1 MKKLFVIIAAAL
13 MAAAIFSQEMRMKD
27 EGVLTVTKSKYGFD
41 TTIKKLKD
49 VLKAKD
55 LPIFAEFDHQKNAK
69 EAGLSMP
76 PTTVIVFGNPKVG
89 THLMLQEPLISLD
102 LPLKISII
110 ENKDKTVSI
119 VFTNTV
125 VLAKKY
131 NLKDNAILT
140 KMQALL
146 ENIAAAINS

>member
-13 MAAAIFSQEMRMKD
+13 MAAAIFSQEIRMKD

-125 VLAKKY
+125 FLAKKY

>member
-1 MKKLFVIIAAAL
+1 MKKLFAIIAATL
-13 MAAAIFSQEMRMKD
+13 MTAAIFSQEMMMKD
-27 EGVLTVTKSKYGFD
+27 DTMLSVTKSKYGFD
-41 TTIKKLKD
+41 MTVKKLKD
-49 VLKAKD
+49 ILKAKD

-89 THLMLQEPLISLD
+89 TQLMLQEPLISLD
-102 LPLKISII
+102 LPMRISVI

-119 VFTNTV
+119 VFTNTA

-131 NLKDNAILT
+131 KLKDNTILT

-146 ENIAAAINS
+146 ENIVASINS

>member
-1 MKKLFVIIAAAL
+1 MKKLFAIIAATL
-13 MAAAIFSQEMRMKD
+13 MTAAIFSQEMTMKD
-27 EGVLTVTKSKYGFD
+27 DTMLSVTKSKYGFD
-41 TTIKKLKD
+41 MTVKKLKD
-49 VLKAKD
+49 ILKAKD

-69 EAGLSMP
+69 EVGLSMP

-89 THLMLQEPLISLD
+89 TQLMLQEPLIALE
-102 LPLKISII
+102 LPMKISII

-119 VFTNTV
+119 IFTNTAF
-125 VLAKKY
+125 LAKKY
-131 NLKDNAILT
+131 NLKDNVILT

>member
-89 THLMLQEPLISLD
+89 TQLMLQEPLISLD
-102 LPLKISII
+102 LPMRISVI

-119 VFTNTV
+119 VFTNTA

-131 NLKDNAILT
+131 KLKDNTILT

-146 ENIAAAINS
+146 ENIVASINS

>member
-89 THLMLQEPLISLD
+89 TQLMLQEPLISLD

-125 VLAKKY
+125 FLAKKY